1 MVTVPII
8 DYNGGMTS
16 GKLPGTGTGGEGGRD
31 AEARRGFERVIG
43 ADDAGPRR
51 KARAWI
57 GLGRMEEEPARR
69 RRCLESALA
78 LDPGN
83 PEARRE
89 LAILD
94 GRLDPADIV
103 DPDRPV
109 APVLPES
116 APAPG
121 DIRRLACPKCGA
133 RLTVLSGTSACAW
146 CGQPLEGISPPGSD
160 PVGERDFAAALPTA
174 RARRWELPTERTLR
188 CEGCGG
194 SFVLPPGI
202 AGGACPF
209 CRSTH
214 VIRGSDEGLIR
225 PDSLIPFV
233 IDAAEARRRIRYWM
247 EAERFRP
254 ADLPG
259 RAGAVEPRP
268 FFLPFWTFD
277 LGGTTGWRALV
288 ARGHGKRREWVP
300 ETGVHLLYQDDLIV
314 PAGTAIPDPLAGAYA
329 DFDTGALIPYA
340 AEHLAGCATEIG
352 RLPLAAASIEARRR
366 ALERAEE
373 YERKTT
379 LAGRS
384 FRDFTMNS
392 LGMSVDSYRLVLLP
406 FWLASY
412 GYGGRGCP
420 VAVNGQ
426 TGTVA
431 GTVPRTRWQR
441 ALSAVFGPRAV

>member
-8 DYNGGMTS
+8 DYNGGMTTEKPAEM
-16 GKLPGTGTGGEGGRD
+16 GKVGKGGHD
-31 AEARRGFERVIG
+31 AEARRAFERVIG
-43 ADDAGPRR
+43 ADDAEPRQ
-51 KARAWI
+51 KARAWL
-57 GLGRMEEEPARR
+57 GLGRMEETPARR
-69 RRCLESALA
+69 RLCLESALA

-83 PEARRE
+83 PEARRG

-109 APVLPES
+109 DPFVPES
-116 APAPG
+116 APASG
-121 DIRRLACPKCGA
+121 DFRRLSCPKCGA
-133 RLTVLSGTSACAW
+133 RLTVTSGTSACAW
-146 CGQPLEGISPPGSD
+146 CGEPLEGPSPAGSD

-174 RARRWELPTERTLR
+174 RARRRELPTERTLR

-214 VIRGSDEGLIR
+214 VIRGSDEELIR
-225 PDSLIPFV
+225 PDSLIPFA
-233 IDAAEARRRIRYWM
+233 IDAAEARSRIRLWM

-254 ADLPG
+254 ADLAG
-259 RAGAVEPRP
+259 RAGGVEPRP

-277 LGGTTGWRALV
+277 LGGTTEWRALV

-300 ETGVHLLYQDDLIV
+300 ESGVHLLYQDDLLV
-314 PAGTAIPDPLAGAYA
+314 PAGTAIPDTLAGAYA

-352 RLPLAAASIEARRR
+352 RLTLAAASLKARRH

-392 LGMSVDSYRLVLLP
+392 LGMTVDSYKLVLLP
-406 FWLASY
+406 LWLASFDWN
-412 GYGGRGCP
+412 GRAFP
-420 VAVNGQ
+420 AAVNGQ

-441 ALSAVFGPRAV
+441 ALSVVFGP

>member
-1 MVTVPII
+1 
-8 DYNGGMTS
+8 MTS

-146 CGQPLEGISPPGSD
+146 CGQPLEGTSPPGSD
-160 PVGERDFAAALPTA
+160 PVGEHDFAAALPTA

-214 VIRGSDEGLIR
+214 VIRGSDEGLIQ
-225 PDSLIPFV
+225 PDSLIPFA
-233 IDAAEARRRIRYWM
+233 IDAAEARRRIRLWM
-247 EAERFRP
+247 EEERFRP

-300 ETGVHLLYQDDLIV
+300 ETGVHLLYQDDLLV

-340 AEHLAGCATEIG
+340 ADHLAGCATEIG